1 MAFEWGTLSD
11 FASVQGGFAYKSK
24 DFQES
29 GSNKVLKI
37 KNVRFGFVDYGD
49 TAFISD
55 ELASETLAWSTDE
68 GDILIS
74 MTGSGPNAPQSLVG
88 RVARVWQDEEKAWIN
103 QRVGRI
109 VINEEGTIH
118 PDFIYYLLSQ
128 KSSQDFLVSNSSGS
142 ANQANISGK
151 TIGMLPCPKV
161 SFEESSLIAST
172 LLSLDKKLI
181 LNRQIN
187 QTLEQMAQTLFK
199 SWFVDFDPVI
209 DNALDAGFFDQGKAI
224 PDELQ
229 ARAEQRQALRNSV
242 DEANKANAENQPH
255 STRTNPMAGDALA
268 SSYKPLPDE
277 IRQLFPNEFEESELG
292 WVPKGWKCL
301 MLGDF
306 CNELRRGISP
316 KYTEEGGVPVINQKC
331 IRNHE
336 VNYDLARRN
345 DPALRKIDGREILIG
360 DVLINST
367 GVGTLGR
374 MAQVSYID
382 EKSVVDSHV
391 TIARVDTEKCPIFTF
406 GQLMLSI
413 EGRVERL
420 GEGSTGQTELSR
432 KVLSEQLVVF
442 PPFEI
447 SSQIEETFKSIAD
460 KKVSNS
466 KQAQILE
473 RLRDTLLPKL
483 ISGEL
488 RLDEVESTIAETTT
502 A

>member
-29 GSNKVLKI
+29 GSNQVLKI

-172 LLSLDKKLI
+172 LLSLDKKII

-229 ARAEQRQALRNSV
+229 ARAEQRQALRHAVN
-242 DEANKANAENQPH
+242 EANKANQPH

-268 SSYKPLPDE
+268 SPYQPLPDDL
-277 IRQLFPNEFEESELG
+277 RQLFPNEFEESELG
-292 WVPKGWKCL
+292 WVPKGW
-301 MLGDF
+301 
-306 CNELRRGISP
+306 GIKNVSDIANINANSWTKKNQP
-316 KYTEEGGVPVINQKC
+316 EFVDYVDLSNAKHGVILDTEIYPFDQAPS
-331 IRNHE
+331 R
-336 VNYDLARRN
+336 ARRILAKK
-345 DPALRKIDGREILIG
+345 DTIFGLVRPANRSYAFVDKDGL
-360 DVLINST
+360 T
-367 GVGTLGR
+367 
-374 MAQVSYID
+374 
-382 EKSVVDSHV
+382 
-391 TIARVDTEKCPIFTF
+391 
-406 GQLMLSI
+406 
-413 EGRVERL
+413 
-420 GEGSTGQTELSR
+420 GSTGFA
-432 KVLSEQLVVF
+432 VLTSKKSNTVSFIYQLITSNKIVDDF
-442 PPFEI
+442 I
-447 SSQIEETFKSIAD
+447 RIAD
-460 KKVSNS
+460 GAAYPAIKPEDIAVVSFPMPNQNILDRFELIVGSYRHKSAQGLSNNS
-466 KQAQILE
+466 VLAE
-473 RLRDTLLPKL
+473 LRDTLLPKL

-488 RLDEVESTIAETTT
+488 RLDEVESTIAETT